1 MNRNEIDYLSQS
13 LVNKYFIANVI
24 LKHIGN
30 TRVNRCTGQQQGQ
43 AVHIVPLIFDIT
55 CSCIILFWVL
65 LLGGTFLL
73 SLFGLFLLV
82 FYID

>member
-30 TRVNRCTGQQQGQ
+30 TKVNRCNVHTGQ
-43 AVHIVPLIFDIT
+43 AVQKIPLIVDVVCASIM
-55 CSCIILFWVL
+55 LFWIV

-73 SLFGLFLLV
+73 SLLGLIMIIFH
-82 FYID
+82 ID